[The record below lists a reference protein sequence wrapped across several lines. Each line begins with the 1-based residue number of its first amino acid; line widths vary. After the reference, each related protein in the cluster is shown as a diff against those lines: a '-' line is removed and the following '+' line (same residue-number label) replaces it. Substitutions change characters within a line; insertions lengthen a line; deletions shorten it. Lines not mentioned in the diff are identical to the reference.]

1 MTHTS
6 GDPVSAIAEADATG
20 SIAELY
26 SDIRITL
33 GVPVVNLIWRH
44 LATFPGALLWA
55 WNSLRPVYDSGAISA
70 QAAALRADLKI
81 PPLPRLSGHALTA
94 VGLDENDMARIEMVQ
109 KSYERSNAMNMVAQ
123 GALLARLE
131 GRSESA
137 SKILS
142 ASIEQPIEGEMPEL
156 LTLDRMPPH
165 VAAIVTDLNRIGRR
179 DEILASMYRHLAHW
193 PAYLALIH
201 AIMASYDA
209 SGRLEPLIEGA
220 VADGRRRGAQVA
232 QGLDTSNRLDPSVEA
247 EVCAAIRKFIDEPI
261 GKMITVVP
269 LIRASLAG

>member
-26 SDIRITL
+26 SEIRITL

-55 WNSLRPVYDSGAISA
+55 WNSLRPVYDNGAVSA
-70 QAAALRADLKI
+70 QAKALRADLKI
-81 PPLPRLSGHALTA
+81 PTLPGLSQHALTA
-94 VGLDENDMARIEMVQ
+94 VGLDENEIARIEMVQ

-131 GRSESA
+131 GRSEST
-137 SKILS
+137 SEMLS

-156 LTLDRMPPH
+156 LALDRMPPY
-165 VAAIVTDLNRIGRR
+165 VAAIVTDLNRMGRR
-179 DEILASMYRHLAHW
+179 DEILASKYRHLAHW

-201 AIMASYDA
+201 AIIASYDA
-209 SGRLEPLIEGA
+209 NGRLEPLIEGA
-220 VADGRRRGAQVA
+220 VADGHRRGAQVA
-232 QGLDTSNRLDPSVEA
+232 QGLATSHQLAPSVEA
-247 EVCAAIRKFIDEPI
+247 EVYTSIRKFIDEPI
-261 GKMITVVP
+261 GKLITVVP

>member
-6 GDPVSAIAEADATG
+6 GDPVSAIAESDATG

-55 WNSLRPVYDSGAISA
+55 WNSLRPVYDSGAVSD

-81 PPLPRLSGHALTA
+81 PTLPGLSRHALTA

-131 GRSESA
+131 GRSEPA
-137 SKILS
+137 SEILS
-142 ASIEQPIEGEMPEL
+142 ASFEQPIEGEMPEL

-209 SGRLEPLIEGA
+209 NGHLEPLIEGA
-220 VADGRRRGAQVA
+220 VASERVRKGKRSPSGA
-232 QGLDTSNRLDPSVEA
+232 D
-247 EVCAAIRKFIDEPI
+247 VCTES
-261 GKMITVVP
+261 GST
-269 LIRASLAG
+269 